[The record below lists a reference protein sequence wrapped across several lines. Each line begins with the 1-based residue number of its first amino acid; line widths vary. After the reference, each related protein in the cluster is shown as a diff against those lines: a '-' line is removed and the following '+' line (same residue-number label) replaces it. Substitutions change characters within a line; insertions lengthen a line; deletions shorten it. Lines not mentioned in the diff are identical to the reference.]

1 VGRSSSKPRKPHPQ
15 ARKPIRS
22 GADGGSSK
30 SSLIV
35 ACVAIVVSAVAAA
48 FTGLMYFNQRSAN
61 AASAN
66 AALEHD
72 ANRMAYYLGSSV
84 GSSLPPL
91 LIANRSLG
99 PVRGMTI
106 YLPEHVQGCSAKC
119 AARGYMSFTLPDLPP
134 CSIETTTILDSVVSP
149 KIGPL
154 TLAGSDLTFTD
165 AEGHTWTLTGSGQLL
180 HQPSPKP
187 GTQGWSASATVKR
200 ANDCA

>member
-1 VGRSSSKPRKPHPQ
+1 M
-15 ARKPIRS
+15 AW
-22 GADGGSSK
+22 
-30 SSLIV
+30 
-35 ACVAIVVSAVAAA
+35 VAIAVSAVAAA

-61 AASAN
+61 TASAS

-72 ANRMAYYLGSSV
+72 ANRVAYYLGSSV
-84 GSSLPPL
+84 RSNLPPL

-99 PVRGMTI
+99 PVRGMTL
-106 YLPEHVQGCSAKC
+106 YLPEHLAGCSANC
-119 AARGYMSFTLPDLPP
+119 AEKGYMYFTLPDLPP

-154 TLAGSDLTFTD
+154 TLAGSDVAFTD
-165 AEGHTWTLTGSGQLL
+165 AKGHTWTLTGSSQLL